1 MKKFNLFFCFLLFF
15 PLFFSC
21 ERPNYD
27 NEIRLVYQQ
36 AEHEINPTTQPE
48 PEPEP
53 DPGPDEEESIPDNI
67 INGNMWSSKSKY
79 NYSWEDAFS
88 YCENLGEGG
97 YSDWHLP
104 TVNELRTLI
113 QHCPNQEADGLCNMN
128 DACLTDESRCEYD
141 VDHCLCCGDTY
152 VGYYDKFG
160 DGSPLWSSLICKAN
174 PIRAWI
180 LSFDGGCITTALL
193 GGCSDSEDRCI
204 YVRCVR
210 KAD

>member
-1 MKKFNLFFCFLLFF
+1 MKKFSLLFF
-15 PLFFSC
+15 FLLILPLFSSC
-21 ERPNYD
+21 ELPDYD
-27 NEIRLVYQQ
+27 HEIHQVYQQ
-36 AEHEINPTTQPE
+36 AEQELHPPAPPE

-53 DPGPDEEESIPDNI
+53 KPEPEEEESIPDNI
-67 INGNMWSSKSKY
+67 IDGYMWSSRSIY

-88 YCENLGEGG
+88 YCEDLREGG

-113 QHCPNQEADGLCNMN
+113 QNCPNQEADGLCNMN
-128 DACLTDESRCEYD
+128 DACLTDESGCEYD
-141 VDHCLCCGDTY
+141 RDNCLCCGYTY
-152 VGYYDKFG
+152 LGYYDKFG
-160 DGSPLWSSLICKAN
+160 DGSPLWSSLICQAN

-193 GGCSDSEDRCI
+193 GGCSDSDRCV